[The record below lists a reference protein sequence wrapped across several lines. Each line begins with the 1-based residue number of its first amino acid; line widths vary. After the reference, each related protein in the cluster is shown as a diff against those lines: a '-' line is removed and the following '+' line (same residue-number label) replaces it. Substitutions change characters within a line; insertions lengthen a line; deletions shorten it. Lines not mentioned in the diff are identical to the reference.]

1 MADILGFPFKP
12 TWANPR
18 PMLVKQEY
26 VGVNNKVIRNLIG
39 GSRFAFD
46 LIWEGYPEDKLQAV
60 ADAIVGG
67 YSTDTLVLGLH
78 SDLLR
83 KQDDYV
89 MYVNKKAVAGATQI
103 EVRTAET
110 GAFPKGYYM
119 AIADGF
125 YKTNDVI
132 ATGIQT
138 INLTWG
144 LRKTV
149 NAGVR
154 ILVNNPS
161 GRFIGIGEPPGVS
174 YSGRAIGSLDYY
186 GAVTA
191 SLIEE

>member
-1 MADILGFPFKP
+1 MPDIQGFPFKP

-18 PMLVKQEY
+18 PVLVKQEY
-26 VGVNNKVIRNLIG
+26 IGINNKVVRNLGG

-60 ADAIVGG
+60 ADAIVGA

-78 SDLLR
+78 TDLLR

-89 MYVNKKAVAGATQI
+89 MYVNKKANARATEI
-103 EVRTAET
+103 EVRTAEI
-110 GAFPKGYYM
+110 GNFPQGYYM

-132 ATGIQT
+132 ATGTQKIK
-138 INLTWG
+138 LTWG

-149 NAGVR
+149 NAGTR
-154 ILVNNPS
+154 ILVNNPN

-174 YSGRAIGSLDYY
+174 YSGRSISLDYH
-186 GAVTA
+186 GSVTA
-191 SLIEE
+191 SLMEE